1 MAAAVRLLLF
11 RGIRMRGPLGV
22 GDWCQ
27 LIGCSCPR
35 TCVRR
40 GRRATRGC
48 PPRAVHAS
56 PVKTG
61 ETTVPRSRSRG
72 TAGRLFVQAC
82 TEGGMH
88 ACPGGC
94 CRRPQLPLSVWG
106 PTALPS
112 RLWPAAG
119 ALRVRCRAPRHR
131 CHDGAHPPPRG
142 KPSQCALWSHPREA
156 LRRGVTQCRLH
167 DPGGWRAT
175 RCGARVCGIQKGH
188 PTPAVG
194 ACPLMQ
200 SLVSCLL

>member
-1 MAAAVRLLLF
+1 MVSSVRVVARTALAKDLAPNGGSCRRSSRAFEWKTHGTRAWPVPCPPQERDVVTDRRVPPSGIDCPPKNSAMAAAVRLLLF

-48 PPRAVHAS
+48 PPRAIHAS

-94 CRRPQLPLSVWG
+94 CRRPQLPLSV
-106 PTALPS
+106 
-112 RLWPAAG
+112 
-119 ALRVRCRAPRHR
+119 
-131 CHDGAHPPPRG
+131 
-142 KPSQCALWSHPREA
+142 
-156 LRRGVTQCRLH
+156 
-167 DPGGWRAT
+167 
-175 RCGARVCGIQKGH
+175 
-188 PTPAVG
+188 
-194 ACPLMQ
+194 
-200 SLVSCLL
+200 